1 MQLSSPSHPDPT
13 KTAILIL
20 GAQRSGTTWLGKIFD
35 SHPDVLYRH
44 EPDQSHPAPPGL
56 ASDAVCSAVTSWLQE
71 RTLRSCSKRP
81 FFRKSWQSAPA
92 FWMRNAVAAALTVG
106 ATVPLMGRALERA
119 SLPDMVA
126 GHHASPPRVA
136 LKSIDFCNGAGAFA
150 RALPDSRTVMI
161 LRHPCGQIASIM
173 RGAAQHRFEL
183 REGGAEMPY
192 HEAQAMAFAADR
204 GVDATAFHRLPP
216 AGKYAWS
223 WVAFNEI
230 ALDGLE
236 GLPNARAVL
245 YEDLC
250 AAPAAKA
257 REILDFAGLGWNA
270 QTADF
275 IARSTSQSQSTGYY
289 AVFRD
294 SIAAA
299 DRWRSC
305 MEQAD
310 QEAVRAVVR
319 QSRLARLWPDITAET
334 T

>member
-71 RTLRSCSKRP
+71 RSLRSCSKRP